1 MLALTLLA
9 IGALAVPALVHDK
22 PAAAATDW
30 GKALVNSTMAR
41 FPDARSLPWR
51 YPRALFLY
59 GQYQLYLRTG
69 NLSYLN
75 YLKRWAEAHVDDAG
89 NMFFDAAHR
98 DPVDLSAELDH
109 LLPGRLMIILHSL
122 TGQQKYRLAA
132 QKLRQRF
139 DVWPRTSDGGL
150 WHRWSLT
157 GQLWADGTY
166 MALPF
171 LIEYG
176 RAYGD
181 REYAEN
187 EAAQQLLIYG
197 RHLQDTAAACFS
209 TPTTRMAVSW
219 ANPTTLRSPEYWCR
233 GMAWYGVALVEVL
246 ELLPTSHTSR
256 AELLERLNR
265 FATGIVRYQDGAT
278 GRWFEVVDK
287 GNLADNWLETSCSA
301 MFAYVLGRGIERGF
315 IPASFHDAAARG
327 YQGVLNTIS
336 KGTDGRTNL
345 VETVIGTGVGDLA
358 YYLARPRLTN
368 DWHGLGAFM
377 IMHEQFNKRPANAVT
392 IWREAESGS
401 PTAPLIVR
409 TDAQGLGPPCRPD
422 PRRGQQHRL
431 GPFRGSATFQL
442 LGAARRQ
449 LSDLGARDRADDW
462 RQLVLA
468 ADRRRRPGGSGTAS
482 SWARVGIGSDVH
494 TTATSGQT
502 LLLNLSAGSP
512 RRRHRLPR
520 GWCSDRP
527 DLGDER
533 GDIRARWH
541 GRLAGDLQT
550 LWPAAATAGAG
561 ESGCRRSSPAACP
574 LQPHS
579 PCGA

>member
-1 MLALTLLA
+1 MRFRLIDAFRVAGRSVLALTLLA
-9 IGALAVPALVHDK
+9 IGTLAVPALVHDK

-30 GKALVNSTMAR
+30 GKALVDSTMAR

-75 YLKRWAEAHVDDAG
+75 YLKSWAEAHVDEAG
-89 NMFFDAAHR
+89 NMFFDATHR

-122 TGQQKYRLAA
+122 TGQQKYKLAA

-171 LIEYG
+171 LVEYG
-176 RAYGD
+176 QAYGD

-197 RHLQDTAAACFS
+197 RHLQDDGSGLLFHAYDEDGS
-209 TPTTRMAVSW
+209 SPW

-246 ELLPTSHTSR
+246 ELLPTTHTSR

-265 FATGIVRYQDGAT
+265 FATGIARYQDGAT
-278 GRWFEVVDK
+278 GRWFQVVDK

-315 IPASFHDAAARG
+315 LPASFHDAAARG

-336 KGTDGRTNL
+336 RGTDGRTNL
-345 VETVIGTGVGDLA
+345 VETVIGTGAGDLA
-358 YYLARPRLTN
+358 YYLARQRLTN

-401 PTAPLIVR
+401 PTVPLIVR
-409 TDAQGLGPPCRPD
+409 SDGKASG
-422 PRRGQQHRL
+422 RRAVLIRDGANSIASVPSGGRL
-431 GPFRGSATFQL
+431 R
-442 LGAARRQ
+442 
-449 LSDLGARDRADDW
+449 LSFSVPRADSYRIWGRVIAPTTGDNSFWLRIDGGTW
-462 RQLVLA
+462 RVWDGIEL
-468 ADRRRRPGGSGTAS
+468 GK
-482 SWARVGIGSDVH
+482 SWHWADVH

-502 LLLNLSAGSP
+502 LLLNLSAGSHTLDIAY
-512 RRRHRLPR
+512 REDGARI
-520 GWCSDRP
+520 DRILVTNVVTYVP
-527 DLGDER
+527 G
-533 GDIRARWH
+533 GT
-541 GRLAGDLQT
+541 GG
-550 LWPAAATAGAG
+550 
-561 ESGCRRSSPAACP
+561 
-574 LQPHS
+574 
-579 PCGA
+579 